1 MREAFKRN
9 LRATAGF
16 FGLRFVVCIGIAIAY
31 LIIAAGIQFA
41 FVSLLGESTFN
52 YIAGGLLS
60 LLLGILFLNLIGS
73 LIFMFVR
80 GWHVAALA
88 YSKKILRSGAPA
100 VTVGMKVFRK
110 NLVSF
115 AAVYGVRAVVRNLLS
130 NFKDSLWELLEDV
143 PLLCN
148 LQSFAES
155 PIVEHM
161 ARTVLDYGFDATV
174 YYLIKHKPES
184 LDDVPSTVLEGLK
197 RYMCA
202 LPSIMATSIGT
213 YLTFDVLPR
222 ALKIVLIIFVG
233 MTQGVCAGVLITV
246 LLWPLFYVIEN
257 ALFKPLT
264 MIMFLSCF
272 AAKCEEEVDEESP
285 VAKLVESILEGEYV
299 DAEGKG
305 QSDDS
310 DGGEQEDADE
320 EDGGAGDELVAASS
334 DSSASDEPIFDV
346 EPDLSELSGATV
358 TSGRQPSVDDIEGL
372 RSALAQLNRG
382 TEERVR
388 VESAEE
394 LMDAPES
401 VEEPKVKSRAE
412 MLGDIAGS
420 IDFDALNGGWGLDGM
435 DEEET

>member
-9 LRATAGF
+9 LQATAGF

-31 LIIAAGIQFA
+31 LIVAAGIQFA

-52 YIAGGLLS
+52 YIVGGLLS

-88 YSKKILRSGAPA
+88 YSKKILKSGAPA

-115 AAVYGVRAVVRNLLS
+115 ATVYGVRAVVRNLLS

-233 MTQGVCAGVLITV
+233 MTQGICAGVLITV

-257 ALFKPLT
+257 TLFKPLT

-272 AAKCEEEVDEESP
+272 AAKCEEEIDENSP

-299 DAEGKG
+299 DTEGEE

-310 DGGEQEDADE
+310 DSSEQEDIGE
-320 EDGGAGDELVAASS
+320 EDGGRDVPVSVPS
-334 DSSASDEPIFDV
+334 DSPASEEPIFDV
-346 EPDLSELSGATV
+346 EPDLSELSGATA
-358 TSGRQPSVDDIEGL
+358 TSGRQPSADDIEGL

-382 TEERVR
+382 VEERVR
-388 VESAEE
+388 VEPAAEPV
-394 LMDAPES
+394 DVPEPA
-401 VEEPKVKSRAE
+401 EEPKVKSRAE